1 MPNSNSRLYLYAKL
15 SLGIGI
21 CIIFLTIVVI
31 VQNYQRSAYQTLS
44 NYSQMLQTLDKVY
57 LQDMVE
63 ESERQLTTLSDRV
76 DLNTIH
82 RGESVLD
89 STWEVVHLI
98 KKEAHFIYFYH
109 ATDHRL
115 ECYPPWTPPAD
126 YDASRR
132 PWYSVLKEQGEVIRW
147 VGPYSEY
154 ITGQKVLTIVRRF
167 QDVKGEGVG
176 LMMVDMSLD
185 RINKILERALGQ
197 NSGTLYLRKRNGPM
211 ISVIKPE
218 WLSKIDTV
226 SKAKNEQNMFRL
238 LYDGMLFHRPLSYV
252 DWDLDLYL
260 PPETF
265 LTILYKELARALLP
279 LGAICIVA
287 LFGIRALLRIVR
299 NEMRIVENGLR
310 IIDHQNELKPQ
321 RPHHEAWFVDK
332 TLTELESIRR
342 RYHEYHQALHI
353 DPLTGIFNRRAFDD
367 VMGKLNNGNEP
378 FALVLI
384 DVDHFKIVN
393 DTYGH
398 QTGDIV
404 LQHVAS
410 TIMRVLGQGYRIGG
424 DEFAALLL
432 MERDELA
439 NNLDQLIKQVRNL
452 SLQETACKVTLSIG
466 VAIGPDSQLFHKADA
481 ALYHRKAAG
490 RNGWTM

>member
-1 MPNSNSRLYLYAKL
+1 MYAKL

-21 CIIFLTIVVI
+21 CIILLTIAVI
-31 VQNYQRSAYQTLS
+31 VQNYQRSARQALS
-44 NYSQMLQTLDKVY
+44 NYSQMLQSLDNVY

-63 ESERQLTTLSDRV
+63 ESERQLTALSDRL
-76 DLNTIH
+76 DRNTIR

-109 ATDHRL
+109 ATNQRL
-115 ECYPPWTPPAD
+115 ECYPPWVPPAD
-126 YDASRR
+126 YDATQR
-132 PWYSVLKEQGEVIRW
+132 PWYSVLKAQGEVIRW
-147 VGPYSEY
+147 IGPYTEY
-154 ITGQKVLTIVRRF
+154 VTGQKVFTIVRRF
-167 QDVKGEGVG
+167 QGATGEGVG

-185 RINKILERALGQ
+185 RINKMLERALGQ

-211 ISVIKPE
+211 ISVINPE
-218 WLSKIDTV
+218 WLLKVDTV
-226 SKAKNEQNMFRL
+226 AKVKNEKSMLRL
-238 LYDGMLFHRPLSYV
+238 LYDGMLFNRPLSYV
-252 DWDLDLYL
+252 EWDLDLYL

-265 LTILYKELARALLP
+265 LTILYKELTRVLLP
-279 LGAICIVA
+279 LAALCIVV
-287 LFGIRALLRIVR
+287 LFGIHSLLRIVR
-299 NEMRIVENGLR
+299 NEMYIVENGLR
-310 IIDHQNELKPQ
+310 IIDHQNGLKPQ
-321 RPHHEAWFVDK
+321 VPQHEAWFVDK
-332 TLTELESIRR
+332 TLTELESIRQ

-367 VMGKLNNGNEP
+367 VMEKLNNGNEQ

-384 DVDHFKIVN
+384 DVDYFKIVN

-398 QTGDIV
+398 QIGDLV

-410 TIMRVLGQGYRIGG
+410 TIMSVLGQGYRIGG

-432 MERDELA
+432 MERKELA
-439 NNLDQLIKQVRNL
+439 DNLDHLIKQIRNL
-452 SLQETACKVTLSIG
+452 SLQETTCKVTLSIG
-466 VAIGPDSQLFHKADA
+466 VAIGPDSQLFQKADA

-490 RNGWTM
+490 RDGWSM